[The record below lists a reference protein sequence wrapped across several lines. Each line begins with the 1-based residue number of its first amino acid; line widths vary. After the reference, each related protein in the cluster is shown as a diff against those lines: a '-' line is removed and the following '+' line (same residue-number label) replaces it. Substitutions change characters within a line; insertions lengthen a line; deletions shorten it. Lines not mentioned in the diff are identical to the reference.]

1 MDHTQAS
8 IGDFLRASDSRRL
21 ASVVA
26 LATAGR
32 RRLASSLQ
40 AAGSARSLRVL
51 LLQGHLLLVLESLL
65 VLQQLSPLLLAELGL
80 AWRITHQVLM
90 IDSLHVRVIRLT
102 VADLAHDVVVH
113 ALVLGVTGV
122 HACSGHAIGHL
133 HVVRCVRVALVL
145 YLSVSELLL
154 LGGGPLHHLL
164 LLG

>member
-1 MDHTQAS
+1 MNHTQTS

-113 ALVLGVTGV
+113 ALVLGVTGI